1 MNPMVDQEILLIED
15 NPADIRLM
23 KEMMKDITAFNYPLT
38 IAETLKEGC
47 ERIKNTN
54 IILIL
59 LDLNLPDSTGKQTFN
74 TVKAFAKNIPV
85 VLLTGLQDMELSLAL
100 IKDGAQ
106 DYIAKQDLNVNL
118 LSKTIQYGIERNK
131 QLKEIKDI
139 SDKLEQTNV
148 ELNINILQRELSEE
162 SLQKSERLLLQQN
175 NDKNLFISILSHD
188 LISHFH
194 NLLWLSEILAEDI
207 RKLHMIRHPRLPQ
220 TKPRLFHKSI
230 LNL

>member
-118 LSKTIQYGIERNK
+118 LSKTIQYGT
-131 QLKEIKDI
+131 
-139 SDKLEQTNV
+139 KLLEP
-148 ELNINILQRELSEE
+148 IHSM
-162 SLQKSERLLLQQN
+162 
-175 NDKNLFISILSHD
+175 
-188 LISHFH
+188 
-194 NLLWLSEILAEDI
+194 WL
-207 RKLHMIRHPRLPQ
+207 
-220 TKPRLFHKSI
+220 
-230 LNL
+230 